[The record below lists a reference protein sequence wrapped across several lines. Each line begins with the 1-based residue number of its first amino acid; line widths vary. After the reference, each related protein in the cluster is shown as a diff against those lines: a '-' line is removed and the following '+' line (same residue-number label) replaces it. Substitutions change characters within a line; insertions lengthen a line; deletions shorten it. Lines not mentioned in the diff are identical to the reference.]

1 MRGGEIIPVKSFRLT
16 AEQTEMYDS
25 ILKKLGIE
33 GDNES
38 DKFRSLI
45 EYMYDYVDANPATN
59 EPRSELTDKFSG
71 DRSRLDVLDLI
82 IHSLKEHEVNLDKLV
97 SRLERP
103 SSIIADAERGMSQ
116 QL

>member
-1 MRGGEIIPVKSFRLT
+1 
-16 AEQTEMYDS
+16 MYDD
-25 ILKKLGIE
+25 ILRRLGIE

-45 EYMYDYVDANPATN
+45 EFLYDYIDVNPATN
-59 EPRSELTDKFSG
+59 EPRSEPITEKLSG

-82 IHSLKEHEVNLDKLV
+82 IHSLKEHEVNLDRIISK
-97 SRLERP
+97 LERP
-103 SSIIADAERGMSQ
+103 SPIISDEAHNLSQ